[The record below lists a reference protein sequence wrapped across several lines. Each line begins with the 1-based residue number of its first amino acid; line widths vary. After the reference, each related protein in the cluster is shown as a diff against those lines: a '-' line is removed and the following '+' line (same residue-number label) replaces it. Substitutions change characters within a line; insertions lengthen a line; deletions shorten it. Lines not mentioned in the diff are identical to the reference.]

1 MADHESFHHSLLN
14 HLQEIHWDY
23 LLQNKI
29 RALAN
34 HNNLE
39 ETFHTDVRSILA
51 EARLRSSGA
60 LHPLQFFREEK
71 IREALTKERG
81 TKNIATGL

>member
-1 MADHESFHHSLLN
+1 
-14 HLQEIHWDY
+14 
-23 LLQNKI
+23 
-29 RALAN
+29 
-34 HNNLE
+34 
-39 ETFHTDVRSILA
+39 
-51 EARLRSSGA
+51 LRSGGA